1 MYSIKH
7 HLKTFV
13 SYFRHFG
20 TIRRVFLIQTDRHD
34 IIEFFQSIYFTI
46 DTVSKAYDAS
56 QGVLNR
62 RFLLL
67 NLWFPVVTLKLSLR
81 KFYGRHHDLVNLD
94 TMDTFSLLYS
104 QFRPPFLF
112 HDSSSR
118 FNKDNTTDVSSTERT
133 GYLSGTHESNLV
145 FVMGFVL
152 LGSVLWNIIRG
163 FFLVFFFQ
171 PLYCP
176 LLSLVK
182 QKSHPLSVP
191 HSWLITGFV
200 TRISRRGA
208 ISVAGTAYHS
218 GAPEFTPGFKWG
230 LCYSIFSFMCIFL
243 QIVVYHVGHCVICP
257 SIHGF

>member
-145 FVMGFVL
+145 FVFVARQCFVEHYSGLFFGLFL
-152 LGSVLWNIIRG
+152 LAIVLSATVVGETKIPSTFRSS
-163 FFLVFFFQ
+163 FM
-171 PLYCP
+171 
-176 LLSLVK
+176 
-182 QKSHPLSVP
+182 
-191 HSWLITGFV
+191 
-200 TRISRRGA
+200 
-208 ISVAGTAYHS
+208 AYHRVCNQNITTGCHQCS
-218 GAPEFTPGFKWG
+218 RNCLPFRST
-230 LCYSIFSFMCIFL
+230 
-243 QIVVYHVGHCVICP
+243 
-257 SIHGF
+257 